1 MFDIGETSHFDK
13 EADVPDAVKRVH
25 KISTQPIYMKH
36 MGGADVKQGK
46 LNNCWYVAGLTA
58 LANLEE
64 VGVDAPFSYQGGT
77 WAYTVVDDT
86 LCLQSPNWDPGV
98 YKEPFCNRRTEST
111 PRATTKRPIRPA
123 QKPSFL
129 PNAEIRTRLG
139 DYAALTGG
147 WVGEGLEDL
156 SGGVIT
162 ELFISDI
169 LYPDV
174 FWPTEV
180 SKDSPGQRLLKL
192 RNPWAYLHKGIW
204 EGAWSDGSK
213 EWTAEA

>member
-36 MGGADVKQGK
+36 MGGADVKQ
-46 LNNCWYVAGLTA
+46 
-58 LANLEE
+58 E

-156 SGGVIT
+156 SGG
-162 ELFISDI
+162 
-169 LYPDV
+169 
-174 FWPTEV
+174 
-180 SKDSPGQRLLKL
+180 PGQRLLKL